1 MEYVM
6 KTARDLMTSPAECL
20 APDETLVDAA
30 RMFSKYDVGS
40 MPVVDGDTLVGVI
53 TDRDIVIEG
62 VSKGLDLAETP
73 VSKIMSTKVVTVAV
87 TDDAQAVAQVLGDN
101 QIRRVPVV
109 DGDHVVGVVS
119 QADVALEL
127 DNATAGELVE
137 DISQK

>member
-1 MEYVM
+1 M

-20 APDETLVDAA
+20 APDESLVDAA

-53 TDRDIVIEG
+53 TDRDIVVEG
-62 VSKGLDLAETP
+62 VGKNLDLAATP
-73 VSKIMSTKVVTVAV
+73 VSKIMSTKVLTVQV
-87 TDDAQAVAQVLGDN
+87 TDDALAVAKMLADN

-109 DGDHVVGVVS
+109 DGDRVVGVVS

-127 DNATAGELVE
+127 DNAIAGEVVE
-137 DISQK
+137 DISKK

>member
-1 MEYVM
+1 M

-53 TDRDIVIEG
+53 TDRDIIVEG
-62 VSKGLDLAETP
+62 VAKNLDLADTLI
-73 VSKIMSTKVVTVAV
+73 SKIMSKNVVTVDV
-87 TDDAQAVAQVLGDN
+87 TDDALAVARVLADK

-109 DGDHVVGVVS
+109 DGDRVVGVVS

-127 DNATAGELVE
+127 DNATAGEVVE
-137 DISQK
+137 DISKK

>member
-1 MEYVM
+1 M

-53 TDRDIVIEG
+53 TDRDIIVEG
-62 VSKGLDLAETP
+62 VAKNLDLADTLI
-73 VSKIMSTKVVTVAV
+73 SKIMSKNVVTVDV
-87 TDDAQAVAQVLGDN
+87 TDDALAVARVLADK

-109 DGDHVVGVVS
+109 DGDRVVGVVS
-119 QADVALEL
+119 QADVALEI
-127 DNATAGELVE
+127 DNATAGEVVE
-137 DISQK
+137 DISKK

>member
-1 MEYVM
+1 M

-40 MPVVDGDTLVGVI
+40 MPVVDDDTLVGVI

-62 VSKGLDLAETP
+62 VAKNLDLSDTP
-73 VSKIMSTKVVTVAV
+73 ISKIMSTNVITVEV
-87 TDDAQAVAQVLGDN
+87 TDDALAVARVLADK

-109 DGDHVVGVVS
+109 DGHRVVGVVS

-127 DNATAGELVE
+127 DNATAGEVVE
-137 DISQK
+137 DISKE

>member
-1 MEYVM
+1 M

-53 TDRDIVIEG
+53 TDRDIIIEG
-62 VSKGLDLAETP
+62 VAKNLDLAGTQI
-73 VSKIMSTKVVTVAV
+73 SKIMSKNVITVDV
-87 TDDAQAVAQVLGDN
+87 SDDALAVARVLADQ

-109 DGDHVVGVVS
+109 DGDRVVGVVS

-127 DNATAGELVE
+127 DNATAGEVVE
-137 DISQK
+137 DISKK

>member
-1 MEYVM
+1 M

-20 APDETLVDAA
+20 APEETLVDAA

-53 TDRDIVIEG
+53 TDRDIIVEG
-62 VSKGLDLAETP
+62 VAKNLDLADTQI
-73 VSKIMSTKVVTVAV
+73 SKIMSRNVVTVPV
-87 TDDAQAVAQVLGDN
+87 GDDALTVARVLADN

-109 DGDHVVGVVS
+109 DGDRVVGVVS

-127 DNATAGELVE
+127 DNATAGEVVE
-137 DISQK
+137 DISKK

>member
-1 MEYVM
+1 M
-6 KTARDLMTSPAECL
+6 KIARDLMTSPAECL

-53 TDRDIVIEG
+53 TDRDIVVEG
-62 VSKGLDLAETP
+62 VAKNLDLADTQI
-73 VSKIMSTKVVTVAV
+73 SKIMSKNVVTVDV
-87 TDDAQAVAQVLGDN
+87 TDDALVVARVLADK

-109 DGDHVVGVVS
+109 DGDRVVGVVS

-127 DNATAGELVE
+127 DNATAGEVVE
-137 DISQK
+137 DISKK

>member
-1 MEYVM
+1 M

-62 VSKGLDLAETP
+62 VAKNLDLADTQI
-73 VSKIMSTKVVTVAV
+73 SKIMSKNDVTVQV
-87 TDDAQAVAQVLGDN
+87 TDDALAVAQVLADK

-109 DGDHVVGVVS
+109 DGNRVVGVVS

-127 DNATAGELVE
+127 DNATAGEVVE
-137 DISQK
+137 DISKK

>member
-1 MEYVM
+1 V

-53 TDRDIVIEG
+53 TDRDIVIQG
-62 VSKGLDLAETP
+62 VAKSLDIATTE
-73 VSKIMSTKVVTVAV
+73 VSKIMSRDVVTVQAS
-87 TDDAQAVAQVLGDN
+87 DDALAVARVLADR

-109 DGDHVVGVVS
+109 EGERVVGVVS

-127 DNATAGELVE
+127 DNATAGEVVE
-137 DISQK
+137 DISKK